1 MAVLLQSCSFLLK
14 SSMYRIFYPIY
25 PQLREAYMAL
35 MGKDDRHVNSS
46 FKSIM
51 GKLALGSQVGAQN
64 KT

>member
-14 SSMYRIFYPIY
+14 SSMYHIFYPIY
-25 PQLREAYMAL
+25 PQLREAYMSL
-35 MGKDDRHVNSS
+35 LGKDDRHVNSS